1 MASITYNGL
10 SSPSLL
16 TFSDIPNIL
25 KVSENFTGSKSQI
38 TINVVGGSTALAT
51 GNSQYYITVLD
62 ETIENVIDYSNATGR
77 RFYISDT
84 VSTAVSIAMAL
95 RNCGSIMSEWDIT
108 YSQSSVYLK
117 AKTYGSKLN
126 RTSVLVTNLPSS
138 VLTYSLY
145 DGSQSS
151 DMLGGKVIV
160 KVLHDGAEVT
170 DMTKYWYD
178 NSVGFDI
185 SPVLQTFLNY
195 GNGERYSLQVDG
207 ISNNGRYTNI
217 GSIPEQIAT
226 YGYYAND
233 SEKYLSINNR
243 ILLNNKGLFYTYSN
257 VIPLTVMSPNQS
269 ATISWSA
276 YTSNMVQLGGGTSP
290 ASPVNGYFADVTVTV
305 PNSIFTDS
313 YIVDISYGGD
323 TIRFN
328 VIKPLKAAE
337 GYVRVYWRNEYGGI
351 SFFDFTG
358 QMAESNSNSIET
370 YNENIY
376 GLYDGRY
383 EGKHIYQN
391 EAKTSYTVTSQLLK
405 KGGEL
410 FAHSLLKSKKLW
422 VRENNKDKV
431 VIPKGVDVLE
441 IENQND
447 VFQVRF
453 SYEYGENL

>member
-1 MASITYNGL
+1 MNITFNGL
-10 SSPSLL
+10 SNPSLL

-25 KVSENFTGSKSQI
+25 TVSENFSGTKAQI
-38 TINVVGGSTALAT
+38 TINVVGGSTSFAT
-51 GNSQYYITVLD
+51 GNSQYYITLLD

-77 RFYISDT
+77 RFFISNT
-84 VSTAVSIAMAL
+84 VSTAASIAMAL

-108 YSQSSVYLK
+108 YSQGSVYLK

-151 DMLGGKVIV
+151 DMLGGKVVV
-160 KVLHDGAEVT
+160 KVMHEGNEVT

-178 NSVGFDI
+178 DTVSFDV
-185 SPVLQTFLNY
+185 SPVLQTFLSY
-195 GNGERYSLQVDG
+195 GRCEEYSLQVDG
-207 ISNNGRYTNI
+207 ISRTGNYTTLGNV
-217 GSIPEQIAT
+217 GGQIAT

-243 ILLNNKGLFYTYSN
+243 ILLNNKGLSYTYGN

-269 ATISWSA
+269 ASASWTA
-276 YTSNMVQLGGGTSP
+276 YTSNMIQLSNGATP
-290 ASPVNGYFADVTVTV
+290 ASPVERYLADITVTV
-305 PNSIFTDS
+305 PSSVFTDAY
-313 YIVDISYGGD
+313 YIDVKYGGD
-323 TIRFN
+323 TVRFN

-337 GYVRVYWRNEYGGI
+337 GYVRVYWRNCYGGL

-358 QMAESNSNSIET
+358 QMTETGSNSIET

-376 GLYDGRY
+376 HLYDGTY

-391 EAKTSYTVTSQLLK
+391 DAKTSYTVTSHLLK

-410 FAHSLLKSKKLW
+410 FAHDLGRSKKMW
-422 VRENNKDKV
+422 IRENGKDKTIV
-431 VIPKGVDVLE
+431 PRSIDVAEL
-441 IENQND
+441 ENQND
-447 VFQVRF
+447 IFTVRF
-453 SYEYGENL
+453 SYEMGDDL